1 MPSTARSVRRLVLL
15 SLAVAPGG
23 CVSSPKAEAARQQQ
37 MLELGDALNDLRI
50 ATATLTATVDSLR
63 IVIAKQDT
71 TLARL
76 ANVTGVVVVK

>member
-1 MPSTARSVRRLVLL
+1 MPSTARAIRRLALL
-15 SLAVAPGG
+15 ALAVAPSS

-63 IVIAKQDT
+63 TVIAKQDT
-71 TLARL
+71 TLARV